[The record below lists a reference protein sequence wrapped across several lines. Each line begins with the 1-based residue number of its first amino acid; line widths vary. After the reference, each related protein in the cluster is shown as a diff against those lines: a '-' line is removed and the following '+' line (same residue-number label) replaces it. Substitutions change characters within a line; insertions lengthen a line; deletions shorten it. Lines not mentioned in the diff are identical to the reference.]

1 MSVDTTNRESSP
13 ESSER
18 FLFPPWA
25 NYLVPG
31 LVIVAIGVLTY
42 IPLVTWLF
50 ISPETTDVGYR
61 PTQPVPFSHK
71 LHAGDLKMDCRYC
84 HSTVESTSYAAIPD
98 TKVCMNCH
106 ASIKSESEN
115 LKLIVDSY
123 SSGQPVSWLKIHDQP
138 DFVFFDHSA
147 HVNHGVGCVSCHGR
161 IDEMEVVHQDKSLS
175 MAWCLEC
182 HRNPTPHLRPRS
194 EVTNMTWDAQQIG
207 KTQSELGKE
216 LLKDY
221 EIHTL
226 KFLQNCTACH
236 R

>member
-1 MSVDTTNRESSP
+1 MTVDTTNRESS
-13 ESSER
+13 SETSDR

-31 LVIVAIGVLTY
+31 LVIVAIGVSTY

-84 HSTVESTSYAAIPD
+84 HSTVESTPYAAIPD

-115 LKLIVDSY
+115 LKLVIDSY
-123 SSGQPVSWLKIHDQP
+123 SSGRPVSWLKIHDQP

-147 HVNHGVGCVSCHGR
+147 HINHGVGCVSCHGR

-182 HRNPTPHLRPRS
+182 HRNPIPHLRPRS
-194 EVTNMTWDAQQIG
+194 EVTSMTWDPQQIG

-221 EIHTL
+221 EIHTST
-226 KFLQNCTACH
+226 FLQNCTACH